1 MRILMLG
8 NSFTFVNNMP
18 FMLSNLTGAEVVH
31 HTRGGACLAEQLNP
45 KTHLGGLTQAALK
58 NKKWAYVILQEMSN
72 GPITAKESFLKNVRL
87 LCEKIRSN
95 GATPI
100 LYATWAYQKGGK
112 QLKSFGMDYDE
123 MYQKMYETYHEA
135 ADQNGAL
142 IADVGKRFYEI
153 ADQKDIFAEDGCHPN
168 TLGSQIAAQ
177 VIADVILADQA
188 KSKDTIVEIAAD
200 ENDTRLRIFYLY
212 QMLLTQSDEE
222 HPLSTKQITD
232 RMMEQHHILV
242 HRTTV
247 PKDIDLLRAAGVDI
261 VGERK
266 RAWEY
271 HLADRK
277 FSLPELKILIDAVQ
291 SSKFITEKKSK
302 ILIEKLVSL
311 TSETNADKLKRSVH
325 ITGRVKSENEK
336 GYYIIDAINEAI
348 NAGVKISFYYFE
360 LNGKKKKVLRNDG
373 KPYTVSPF
381 DLIWDGDFYYLT
393 GFCDERS
400 AIRTFRVDRISQQ
413 PELLAEKA
421 MEKPDG
427 YDVSKYTTE
436 VFRMFSTDEPIDVTL
451 RCENCVMKSV
461 VDKFGMKIKT
471 SSVEDDMFRTTVKVC
486 ASPTFYRWVF
496 GACGKI
502 VIEGPE
508 EVRQSYREMIQKALD
523 SMN

>member
-1 MRILMLG
+1 MRVLMLG
-8 NSFTFVNNMP
+8 NSFTFANNMP
-18 FMLSNLTGAEVVH
+18 ETLANLIDAEVVQ
-31 HTRGGACLAEQLNP
+31 HTRGGARLAEQLNP
-45 KTHLGGLTQAALK
+45 DTKMGGMTQAALA
-58 NKKWAYVILQEMSN
+58 NEKWDYVILQEMSN
-72 GPITAKESFLKNVRL
+72 GPITSRESFLNNTAL
-87 LCEKIRSN
+87 LCERIRSN
-95 GATPI
+95 GAVPV

-112 QLKSFGMDYDE
+112 QLESFGMDYDE
-123 MYQKMYETYHEA
+123 MYQKMYDTYHEA
-135 ADQNGAL
+135 ANQTGAL
-142 IADVGKRFYEI
+142 IADVGKCFYEE
-153 ADQKDIFAEDGCHPN
+153 ATKQDIFAEDGCHPN
-168 TLGSQIAAQ
+168 ELGSRLAAQ

-188 KSKDTIVEIAAD
+188 SKTEVVIEPKAED
-200 ENDTRLRIFYLY
+200 NDTRLRILYLY

-277 FSLPELKILIDAVQ
+277 FSVPELRILIDAVQ

-311 TSETNADKLKRSVH
+311 TSETNADKLKKSVH

-336 GYYIIDAINEAI
+336 GYYIVDAINEAI

-360 LNGKKKKVLRNDG
+360 LNGKKRKVLRNDG

-381 DLIWDGDFYYLT
+381 DLIWDGDYYYLI

-400 AIRTFRVDRISQQ
+400 AVRTFRVDRISQQ

-436 VFRMFSTDEPIDVTL
+436 VFRMFSTDEPINVTL

-461 VDKFGMKIKT
+461 IDKFGMKIKT
-471 SSVEDDMFRTTVKVC
+471 TSLDADTFRTTVKVC
-486 ASPTFYRWVF
+486 AGPTFYRWVF
-496 GACGKI
+496 GAGGKI
-502 VIEGPE
+502 VIESPIE
-508 EVRQSYREMIQKALD
+508 TRNEYREMLQNAL
-523 SMN
+523 NQL